1 MHLWQSNGQSEEDTQ
16 GTARRRAKAYQTVM
30 EAVFAIPIGLGIG
43 WWADRKLGSEPI
55 GLFVGL
61 AFGFATFIVR
71 LTRMRSLVER
81 EAAEAA
87 ARQEERGE

>member
-1 MHLWQSNGQSEEDTQ
+1 MERQPTGQSEEDTQ
-16 GTARRRAKAYQTVM
+16 GTARRRAKAYQAVM

-43 WWADRKLGSEPI
+43 WWVDRQLGSEPI

-61 AFGFATFIVR
+61 ALGFAAFIVR
-71 LTRMRSLVER
+71 LARMRGMVDR

-87 ARQEERGE
+87 ARQKERSE